1 MSEAHLSAEQ
11 PQASQE
17 ARLPPPHA
25 DTGRSGHLAIPPTQ
39 GPQAAV
45 GLIWRVRGRS
55 AFRAFHPSP
64 ATRASEATRRPSRA
78 HIGPVT
84 ISFVY
89 GNPAEPPRVA
99 YAIGR
104 KVGNA
109 VDRNRIRRQLRTI
122 VRDLAPQLRPG
133 MYLIGVAPSAQLR
146 FGELRLTVMRALDAI
161 WKQEARRCLPRLA
174 GYVGG
179 DQEV

>member
-1 MSEAHLSAEQ
+1 M
-11 PQASQE
+11 
-17 ARLPPPHA
+17 
-25 DTGRSGHLAIPPTQ
+25 
-39 GPQAAV
+39 
-45 GLIWRVRGRS
+45 IWRVRGRS
-55 AFRAFHPSP
+55 AFRGFHPPRGTS
-64 ATRASEATRRPSRA
+64 ASQRPSRA

-84 ISFVY
+84 VSFVN

-109 VDRNRIRRQLRTI
+109 VERNRIRRQLRSI

-133 MYLIGVAPSAQLR
+133 MYLIGVAPQLAQLR

-161 WKQEARRCLPRLA
+161 WEQETRHRSSRPHPTARA
-174 GYVGG
+174 
-179 DQEV
+179 DQAAS